1 MEAEI
6 LKKIYQY
13 CAYQDR
19 SIGEVIKKL
28 TEWEVSAEDQE
39 KLIVH
44 LEAEKFLNEERYVRS
59 FVRGKFFYKNWGRNK
74 IRHELRLK
82 KISPA
87 LVQKVMDAEI
97 DPETYEQTLQKLI
110 GQKRQQH
117 RTDSP
122 EKQNEKIFR
131 FLLQKGFEGEWI
143 HSALNT
149 RSEDD

>member
-19 SIGEVIKKL
+19 STGEVRKKL
-28 TEWEVSAEDQE
+28 TEWEVSDEDQE

-44 LEAEKFLNEERYVRS
+44 LESEKFLNEERYVRS

-74 IRHELRLK
+74 IRHELRMK
-82 KISPA
+82 NISMT
-87 LVQKVMDAEI
+87 LVQKVMEDEI
-97 DPETYEQTLQKLI
+97 DADTYEKTIQKLI

-117 RTDSP
+117 RADSP

-143 HSALNT
+143 HTALKT
-149 RSEDD
+149 SYEHE